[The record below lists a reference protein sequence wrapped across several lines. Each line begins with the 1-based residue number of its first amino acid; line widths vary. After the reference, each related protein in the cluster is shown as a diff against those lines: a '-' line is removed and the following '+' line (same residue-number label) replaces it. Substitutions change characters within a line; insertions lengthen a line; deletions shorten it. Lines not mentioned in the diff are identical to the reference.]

1 MTTLKKKEKG
11 GMGSSFP
18 DPAGGWDGSS
28 EPRALRLGG
37 VGLCSPTTE
46 APRPGFLHLS
56 PWKSPKQELGEELL
70 VICAQSHLVCIPP
83 AEPGAARFL
92 GWGQGTHPLFAP
104 PPQTLQ
110 STLRHTSEIIII
122 MCIASVVSD
131 SF

>member
-1 MTTLKKKEKG
+1 MTTLKKKERKG

-46 APRPGFLHLS
+46 APRPGFLHLN

-83 AEPGAARFL
+83 AEPGGARFL
-92 GWGQGTHPLFAP
+92 GWGQGRHPLFAP

-110 STLRHTSEIIII
+110 STPRPTSEIII